1 MTPQDITLVQNS
13 FEKVAPIA
21 DAAAG
26 LFYGRLFEIDPSTR
40 PLFRGDMKTQGQM
53 LMQTLGMAV
62 RNLHQPGRILSA
74 VQALGR
80 RHVGYGVQDAHYTSV
95 GNALLWTLEQG
106 LGADFTADT
115 KTAWT
120 QAYGVLSGI
129 MLEAAKELR
138 NAA

>member
-1 MTPQDITLVQNS
+1 MTPQEIALVQNS

-21 DAAAG
+21 EAAAG

-40 PLFRGDMKTQGQM
+40 PLFRGDMKTQGAM

-80 RHVGYGVQDAHYTSV
+80 RHVGYGVQDAHYVAV
-95 GNALLWTLEQG
+95 GNALLWTLEKG
-106 LGADFTADT
+106 LAADFTPDT
-115 KTAWT
+115 KAAWT
-120 QAYGVLSGI
+120 QAYGVLSSI
-129 MLEAAKELR
+129 MLEASNEIRSVA
-138 NAA
+138 